1 MAEGKSVISTK
12 EEANMQQ
19 NVGEWKIR
27 KALTRE
33 IEGTGNLVFI
43 LRVFK
48 SIVLNTFYILLMY
61 FVEKNC

>member
-1 MAEGKSVISTK
+1 
-12 EEANMQQ
+12 MQQ